1 MTHPRFRNST
11 EIEKFAQTY
20 ARDLAD
26 GHARHSLH
34 PDTVARLGSV
44 LSKAFDITTM
54 RAGHQ
59 QAVEDDFLDL
69 LTARTGETYP
79 RSRTR
84 FLYSASVAIDVMAK
98 FFRGDHGTKLGV
110 ITPTFDNIPA
120 LLQMS
125 CDNVLPIPEARLLPR
140 ADLDYL
146 DHSGVNALL
155 IVNPNNPTG
164 RHLARNELCELLNW
178 AATRRVVVVF
188 DLSFRMLEETTC
200 LPVLDLADEVGAPV
214 ATIDDTGKVI
224 SMHDTKVSVLSFSEA
239 LAPRLTEIVSQY
251 LLNVSAVNIA
261 LLSAALDSTASG
273 HDEVAAARAL
283 ARSNRQHLRARLSEI
298 PLPASPFC
306 LSGEASG
313 PGASMSVEWLNF
325 AELADPLLAAC
336 RSRGLELLPGNSFF
350 WESHKTPA
358 ESRDWIRVA
367 LLRDPHQFHS
377 ACDALIDALVGL
389 RPA

>member
-1 MTHPRFRNST
+1 M
-11 EIEKFAQTY
+11 IKQ
-20 ARDLAD
+20 
-26 GHARHSLH
+26 
-34 PDTVARLGSV
+34 
-44 LSKAFDITTM
+44 AFSAATIRT
-54 RAGHQ
+54 GHQ
-59 QAVEDDFLDL
+59 QAVEDDFLRL

-79 RSRTR
+79 RERTR

-98 FFRGDHGTKLGV
+98 YFRGRPSTALGV

-120 LLQMS
+120 LLRMS
-125 CDNVLPIPEARLLPR
+125 CDNVVPIPESRLLPR

-164 RHLARNELCELLNW
+164 RSLARDGLDELLRW
-178 AATRRVVVVF
+178 AAARQVVVVF
-188 DLSFRMLEETTC
+188 DLSFRLLEQTAC
-200 LPVLDLADEVGAPV
+200 VPVLDLADEVGAPV

-251 LLNVSAVNIA
+251 LLNVSAVNVA
-261 LLSAALDSTASG
+261 LLSAALDSTVGG

-283 ARSNRQHLRARLSEI
+283 AVSNRRHLRNRLAEV
-298 PLPASPFC
+298 PLPVAPFPP
-306 LSGEASG
+306 SAATSG
-313 PGASMSVEWLNF
+313 PGSSMSVEWLNF

-336 RSRGLELLPGNSFF
+336 RSRGLELLPGSSFF
-350 WESHKTPA
+350 WESHGTAA

-367 LLRDPHQFHS
+367 MLRDPQQFHS
-377 ACDALIDALVGL
+377 ACDVLIDALVSVC
-389 RPA
+389 PT